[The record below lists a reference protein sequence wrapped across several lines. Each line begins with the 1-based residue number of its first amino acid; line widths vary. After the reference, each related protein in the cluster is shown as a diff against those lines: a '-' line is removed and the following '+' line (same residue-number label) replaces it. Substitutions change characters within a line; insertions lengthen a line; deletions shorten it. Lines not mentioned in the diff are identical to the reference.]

1 MIVELKAPRGDILR
15 DKTRFKTLA
24 CGRRWGKTYMGIMY
38 LHPRIIEPEGFSWF
52 VAPTYRQ
59 AKRIAWP
66 VLKKLHRAWGWFN
79 HVDYSEVELTATLP
93 NQHKISLM
101 GADNEDSL
109 RGVGLR
115 RVVMDEYA
123 YMKPNVWGEVIRPML
138 SDHHAP
144 ALFTGTPDGLN
155 HFYDLYER
163 GQSKEENWQSWQY
176 KSIEGGY
183 IDPLEIQAAR
193 RDLDSRTFRQ
203 EYEASFE
210 TVSSRVYYSFNRS
223 LHDDQRDDLDLAPI
237 VVGMDFNVQK
247 MTAAIGRRIGK
258 DHIHWYDEV
267 VLKDSNTFE
276 MAETLRK
283 KCPGATVFPDP
294 AGSARKT
301 SSTKSDHQILRD
313 NGFTVIARRAH
324 PPVKDR
330 VNAVNSR
337 FMSQAGDIRMTIDIE
352 KCRELVTDLERV
364 VWKGS
369 DIDKTDQARTHMSD
383 ALGYCVENLWP
394 INRGFVGSIMR

>member
-1 MIVELKAPRGDILR
+1 MRVELKQPRGNILK
-15 DKTRFKTLA
+15 DPSRFKVLA
-24 CGRRWGKTYMGIMY
+24 CGRRWGKTYLGIMY
-38 LHPRIIEPEGFSWF
+38 LHPPKIEPEGFSWF

-66 VLKKLHRAWGWFN
+66 VLKKLHRAWGW
-79 HVDYSEVELTATLP
+79 HDQVIYSEVDLSATLP
-93 NQHKISLM
+93 NQHKIMLM

-115 RVVMDEYA
+115 RIVMDEYA

-138 SDHHAP
+138 SDYNAP

-163 GQSKEENWQSWQY
+163 GQLSDADWNSWQY

-183 IDPLEIQAAR
+183 IDADEIEAAR
-193 RDLDSRTFRQ
+193 RDLDSRTFRT

-210 TVSSRVYYSFNRS
+210 TVSNRVYYSFNRN
-223 LHDDQRDDLDLAPI
+223 LHDDKRDDINHLPI
-237 VVGMDFNVQK
+237 IVGMDFNVSK
-247 MTAAIGRRIGK
+247 MCACLGRRIGK
-258 DHIHWYDEV
+258 DHVHWFDQV

-276 MAETLRK
+276 MAEILKK
-283 KCPGATVFPDP
+283 KCPGAIVYPDP
-294 AGSARKT
+294 AGSSRST
-301 SSTKSDHQILRD
+301 SGTKSDHQILRD
-313 NGFTVIARRAH
+313 NGFIVVARKAH

-337 FMSQAGDIRMTIDIE
+337 FMSQAGDIRMTIDVE
-352 KCRELVTDLERV
+352 VCKELVTDLERV
-364 VWKGS
+364 TWKGS
-369 DIDKTDQARTHMSD
+369 DIDKTDMARTHMSD
-383 ALGYCVENLWP
+383 AMGYAVEYLWP

>member
-1 MIVELKAPRGDILR
+1 MNTDLKKPRGAILR
-15 DKTRFKTLA
+15 DKARFKILA
-24 CGRRWGKTYMGIMY
+24 CGRRWGKTYLGITY
-38 LHPRIIEPEGFSWF
+38 LHTGIIEPEGFSWF

-66 VLKKLHRAWGWFN
+66 VLKKLHRAWGW
-79 HVDYSEVELTATLP
+79 HDKIQYSEVELTATLP

-115 RVVMDEYA
+115 RIVMDEYA
-123 YMKPNVWGEVIRPML
+123 YMKKNVWGEVIRPML
-138 SDHHAP
+138 SDYNAP

-163 GQSKEENWQSWQY
+163 GQSKEKDWQSWQY

-183 IDPLEIQAAR
+183 IDPLEIEAAR
-193 RDLDSRTFRQ
+193 RDIDARTFRQ

-210 TVSSRVYYSFNRS
+210 TVSNRVYYSFNRS
-223 LHDDQRDDLDLAPI
+223 VHDDRRNDLEQSPI
-237 VVGMDFNVQK
+237 VVGMDFNVSK
-247 MTAAIGRRIGK
+247 MCACIGRRIGK
-258 DHIHWYDEV
+258 NEIHWYDEV

-276 MAETLRK
+276 MAATLNR
-283 KCPGATVFPDP
+283 KCPGAAIYPDP
-294 AGSARKT
+294 AGSSRST
-301 SSTKSDHQILRD
+301 SGTKSDHQILRD
-313 NGFTVIARRAH
+313 NGFMVIARRAH

-337 FMSQAGDIRMTIDIE
+337 FLSQAGDIRMTIDTE
-352 KCRELVTDLERV
+352 SCRELVTDLERV
-364 VWKGS
+364 TWKGS
-369 DIDKTDQARTHMSD
+369 DINKSDLARTHMSD
-383 ALGYCVENLWP
+383 AMGYCVENLWP

>member
-1 MIVELKAPRGDILR
+1 MRVDLKRPRGAILQ
-15 DKTRFKTLA
+15 DQARFKILA
-24 CGRRWGKTYMGIMY
+24 CGRRWGKTYLGIMY
-38 LHPRIIEPEGFSWF
+38 LHPPKIEPEGFSWF

-66 VLKKLHRAWGWFN
+66 VLKKLHRAWGWHN
-79 HVDYSEVELTATLP
+79 HVNYSEVELTATLP

-115 RVVMDEYA
+115 RIVMDEYA

-138 SDHHAP
+138 SDYNAP

-155 HFYDLYER
+155 HFYDLYDR
-163 GQSKEENWQSWQY
+163 GQSNEKNWQSWQY

-183 IDPLEIQAAR
+183 IEPQEIEAAR
-193 RDLDSRTFRQ
+193 RDLDARTFRQ

-210 TVSSRVYYSFNRS
+210 TVSNRVYYSFNRDT
-223 LHDDQRDDLDLAPI
+223 HDDRRDDLGDAPI
-237 VVGMDFNVQK
+237 VIGMDFNVQK
-247 MTAAIGRRIGK
+247 MTAAIGHRIGK
-258 DHIHWYDEV
+258 DHVHWFDEV
-267 VLKDSNTFE
+267 VLRDSNTFE
-276 MAETLRK
+276 MAATLRAK
-283 KCPGATVFPDP
+283 YPGSTVYPDP

-301 SSTKSDHQILRD
+301 SSTRSDHAILRE
-313 NGFTVIARRAH
+313 NGFIVIARRAH

-337 FMSQAGDIRMTIDIE
+337 FMSQAGQMRMTIDTE

-369 DIDKTDQARTHMSD
+369 DVDKTDQARTHMSD
-383 ALGYCVENLWP
+383 ALGYCVEFLWP

>member
-1 MIVELKAPRGDILR
+1 MRVEFKQPRGDILR
-15 DKTRFKTLA
+15 DPARFKVLA
-24 CGRRWGKTYMGIMY
+24 CGRRWGKTYLGITY
-38 LHPRIIEPEGFSWF
+38 LHPRQIRPEGSSWF

-66 VLKKLHRAWGWFN
+66 VLKKLHRAWGWN
-79 HVDYSEVELTATLP
+79 EQVQYSEVELTATLP
-93 NQHKISLM
+93 NKHKISLM

-109 RGVGLR
+109 RGVGLDR
-115 RVVMDEYA
+115 IVMDEYA
-123 YMKPNVWGEVIRPML
+123 FMKKNVWGEVIRPML
-138 SDHHAP
+138 SDLGAP

-163 GQSKEENWQSWQY
+163 GQSKEKDWQSWQY

-183 IDPLEIQAAR
+183 IDPAEIEAAR
-193 RDLDSRTFRQ
+193 RDIDARTFRQ

-210 TVSSRVYYSFNRS
+210 TVSNRVYYSFNRS
-223 LHDDQRDDLDLAPI
+223 VHDDRRNDLEQAPI
-237 VVGMDFNVQK
+237 VVGMDFNVSK
-247 MTAAIGRRIGK
+247 MCASIGRRIGK
-258 DHIHWYDEV
+258 NEIHWFDEV

-276 MAETLRK
+276 MAATLRQ
-283 KCPGATVFPDP
+283 KCPGAIIYPDP
-294 AGSARKT
+294 AGSSRST
-301 SSTKSDHQILRD
+301 SGTKSDHQILRD
-313 NGFTVIARRAH
+313 NGFIVVARKAH

-337 FMSQAGDIRMTIDIE
+337 FLSQAGDIRMTIDTE
-352 KCRELVTDLERV
+352 SCRELVTDLERV

-369 DIDKTDQARTHMSD
+369 DIDKKDMERTHMSD
-383 ALGYCVENLWP
+383 AMGYCVEYLWP